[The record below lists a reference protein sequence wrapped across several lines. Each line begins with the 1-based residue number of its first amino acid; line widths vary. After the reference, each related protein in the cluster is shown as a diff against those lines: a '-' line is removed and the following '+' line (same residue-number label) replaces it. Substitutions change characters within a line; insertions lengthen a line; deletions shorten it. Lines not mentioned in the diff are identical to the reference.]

1 MNCHTTTAKSEW
13 RLTMTNNQLTRKQ
26 RAAVVRRQKITLA
39 AGIAVL
45 ILVII
50 FVLAFKGC
58 NSKKKNNDKTV
69 PANTET
75 TTDDNKTTTE
85 NNSENRKHIS
95 FTCILLYK
103 ILNLFFFT
111 HQNCKVFNFIPFLP
125 SVFLFTVSDQ
135 VYINSDNFIFL
146 HIFFYR

>member
-13 RLTMTNNQLTRKQ
+13 RLTMANNRLTRKQ

-58 NSKKKNNDKTV
+58 NSKKRI
-69 PANTET
+69 T
-75 TTDDNKTTTE
+75 TKQSRLILRLLLMTIKQQQKTTAKTE
-85 NNSENRKHIS
+85 NLRNFRMFPHHQITALIIQEASMLIRS
-95 FTCILLYK
+95 
-103 ILNLFFFT
+103 LFHPKDF
-111 HQNCKVFNFIPFLP
+111 QSRL
-125 SVFLFTVSDQ
+125 SME
-135 VYINSDNFIFL
+135 
-146 HIFFYR
+146 

>member
-50 FVLAFKGC
+50 FVLAFKG
-58 NSKKKNNDKTV
+58 
-69 PANTET
+69 
-75 TTDDNKTTTE
+75 
-85 NNSENRKHIS
+85 
-95 FTCILLYK
+95 
-103 ILNLFFFT
+103 
-111 HQNCKVFNFIPFLP
+111 
-125 SVFLFTVSDQ
+125 
-135 VYINSDNFIFL
+135 
-146 HIFFYR
+146 

>member
-1 MNCHTTTAKSEW
+1 
-13 RLTMTNNQLTRKQ
+13 MTNNQLTRKQ

-85 NNSENRKHIS
+85 NNSAAKLS
-95 FTCILLYK
+95 K
-103 ILNLFFFT
+103 A
-111 HQNCKVFNFIPFLP
+111 VM
-125 SVFLFTVSDQ
+125 LFTQMTIAEKASHETQNSIIAFFPDDFCPKNFLANVRITHVSKQ
-135 VYINSDNFIFL
+135 VAAISNKSHKISIIVFPSNIW
-146 HIFFYR
+146 